1 MKEDVMFWSISRLSD
16 SHLMSTDI
24 FIIDIGLVDS
34 IIDESFPAF
43 ILFHASKFD
52 TYLNQTKVYS
62 IFNRLCKRYCVSYSN
77 VPVWK
82 TNA

>member
-16 SHLMSTDI
+16 SHVMSTDI

-43 ILFHASKFD
+43 ILFHESKFD

-62 IFNRLCKRYCVSYSN
+62 IFNRLCMCKR
-77 VPVWK
+77 
-82 TNA
+82 